1 MPCDPIRPI
10 PSNPVLELSQ
20 LQRAR
25 CVRSSGITQSGR
37 RLRVRQGLE
46 NLHVIVLRTALGLN
60 QVVGARHHLGLEGH
74 SSELRKSL
82 SYFRLD
88 VALETV

>member
-1 MPCDPIRPI
+1 M
-10 PSNPVLELSQ
+10 
-20 LQRAR
+20 
-25 CVRSSGITQSGR
+25 
-37 RLRVRQGLE
+37 RQGLE
-46 NLHVIVLRTALGLN
+46 NLHVIVLSTALSLN

-82 SYFRLD
+82 SYFRLN